1 MDKLIKA
8 FELAQEV
15 KNPSAMTMAAVGM
28 ARVTGNII
36 DRREVGEVG
45 AFSEKTDE
53 ELLQIA
59 ADRAARLGIGPK
71 LVVDNVA
78 NVANVMVDVANKDE

>member
-1 MDKLIKA
+1 M
-8 FELAQEV
+8 

-36 DRREVGEVG
+36 IDRREVGEAG

-53 ELLQIA
+53 ELMQIA
-59 ADRAARLGIGPK
+59 ADRAARLGLGPK
-71 LVVDNVA
+71 LVVDNGPG
-78 NVANVMVDVANKDE
+78 NVANIDSDLANKDPEAG